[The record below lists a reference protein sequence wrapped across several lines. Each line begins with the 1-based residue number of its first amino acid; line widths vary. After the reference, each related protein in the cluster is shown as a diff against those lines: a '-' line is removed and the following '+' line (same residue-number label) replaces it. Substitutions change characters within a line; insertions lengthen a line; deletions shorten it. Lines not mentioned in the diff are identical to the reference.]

1 MIRYDSFSVE
11 ENEHLYGPGKRFLLF
26 CQGCSLH
33 CKGCVNKH
41 LWDFSGG
48 NEISVEEIISLCD
61 DVDGITLHGG
71 EPLDQSENILKLIRM
86 LKEKEKTIVLFT
98 GYSYAELNKTQRICW
113 KMSDIVIGGRYIEE
127 KRNIY
132 LQFRGSTNQKVY
144 FHKGKLKSY
153 KLKDGISVALLN
165 IENNGFVNIKGFQTN
180 ELNKVLEKLLN
191 QS

>member
-11 ENEHLYGPGKRFLLF
+11 ENEHLYGPGKRLLLF

-41 LWDFSGG
+41 LWDFTGG
-48 NEISVEEIISLCD
+48 HEIKVEEIVSLCD
-61 DVDGITLHGG
+61 KLEGITLHGG